1 MEVTINS
8 TPSVFKETVEMV
20 SRFVNNQTIE
30 NSKREFF
37 LKFANQMLDDDRQH
51 YETVFQALEQ
61 IVADGTQGLD
71 PREPKLGSY
80 FREFQLEGSQQRI
93 SLAKIL
99 LYSFY
104 EGEGFSFQEG
114 LEECRR
120 RYANFSRDD
129 FSHYRIIDIDAG
141 GLNWTELGSEE
152 QIPLFRQLDSFELSA
167 GDKWEIY
174 RNLLDYDEALSELE
188 ALLAPVALRMEQIL
202 PRYQDVMEQTADYWR
217 EYFQDHTFREFKT
230 DILGVEREKEPDAQR
245 ERVIWFW
252 WMGFGQIHGYQTD
265 DREAVTIGVLVRRS
279 NMPKSIGY
287 IQSNLPN
294 ILKLLGDKSKF
305 DLLCRMTGRRCYG
318 LELANETGLS
328 CGTISKHLNTLF
340 SSGLL
345 TVQRVNNRVYYQTDE
360 GAIRRFLNQLS
371 QGLLGENYLQSE

>member
-37 LKFANQMLDDDRQH
+37 LKFASQMLDDDRQH

-61 IVADGTQGLD
+61 IVTEGTQGLN

-120 RYANFSRDD
+120 RYADFSRDD

-141 GLNWTELGSEE
+141 GLNWTELGPEE
-152 QIPLFRQLDSFELSA
+152 QIPLFRQLDGFELSA

-174 RNLLDYDEALSELE
+174 RNL
-188 ALLAPVALRMEQIL
+188 
-202 PRYQDVMEQTADYWR
+202 
-217 EYFQDHTFREFKT
+217 K
-230 DILGVEREKEPDAQR
+230 
-245 ERVIWFW
+245 
-252 WMGFGQIHGYQTD
+252 
-265 DREAVTIGVLVRRS
+265 
-279 NMPKSIGY
+279 
-287 IQSNLPN
+287 
-294 ILKLLGDKSKF
+294 
-305 DLLCRMTGRRCYG
+305 
-318 LELANETGLS
+318 
-328 CGTISKHLNTLF
+328 
-340 SSGLL
+340 
-345 TVQRVNNRVYYQTDE
+345 YY
-360 GAIRRFLNQLS
+360 
-371 QGLLGENYLQSE
+371 